1 MHNPAVTKYGMQ
13 VISGG
18 QTGVDLA
25 ALRIAQCLGLRT
37 GGLAPK
43 GWKTSAGSRP
53 QLKTTFRL
61 EEGVGGYSDRTRRNV
76 ERAQATLIIAND
88 LESSGTKL
96 TIACAAASDRPV
108 HTIKLPDPGQQGI
121 ELALVEGAVDFI
133 EAQAKLVGNGP
144 FILNVAGNSSR
155 TKQGIFIPA
164 FFVLAEIF
172 VRLARRIDVV
182 EAEHIEHFKH
192 RLLSDGQMINALN
205 DNYEYYSEIDPR
217 GLKGMIV

>member
-1 MHNPAVTKYGMQ
+1 MHNPAVTKFGMQ

-25 ALRIAQCLGLRT
+25 ALRVAQCLGLRT

-43 GWKTSAGSRP
+43 GWKTTAGPRP

-61 EEGVGGYSDRTRRNV
+61 EEGAGGYGDRTRRNV
-76 ERAQATLIIAND
+76 EQAQATLILAND

-96 TIACAAASDRPV
+96 TIACATASDRPV
-108 HTIKLPDPGQQGI
+108 HTVKLPDPGQQGI
-121 ELALVEGAVDFI
+121 ELALVEGAVGFI
-133 EAQAKLVGNGP
+133 EAQAKLVGDNP
-144 FILNVAGNSSR
+144 FVLNVAGNSSQTR
-155 TKQGIFIPA
+155 QGIFIPA

-172 VRLARRIDVV
+172 VRFAKRLDVM

-192 RLLSDGQMINALN
+192 KLLSDGRMVNALN
-205 DNYEYYSEIDPR
+205 DNYEYYGELDPR
-217 GLKGMIV
+217 GLKGMII